1 MNFKDLA
8 ERLNA
13 IEQGNDTLNNDGLP
27 VEECGD
33 MPTPVMAS
41 IAHEKPSQ
49 PDNVTM
55 NVSMNGSGAGGI
67 SDLMKILRNI
77 ESGKEELAH
86 EPELAE
92 PHGLG
97 DIDGVLAGEELFARE
112 QIAEPRDDEYQEGSE
127 DTVVGHDVDHD
138 KDHSIA
144 NRPDRTTYNID
155 TITHHGDDI
164 HSKGD
169 VKRLKVN
176 GGENPMQ
183 EGLISKLMD
192 HYNEVKNRSLVE
204 NVTTDHAGSTFEHI
218 CNTFKRDVADFKAT
232 QHMSQHLHDALYDY
246 YFDDMPYGVKKER
259 DGDPYE
265 WVASR
270 FEHDLGVDEGF
281 MSSVGNAI
289 GSAVGGVVGGVKDA
303 VAGASQ
309 GYNKAATGTVPPAPA
324 PVAKPAPVKPKAAA
338 GFSDNDW

>member
-8 ERLNA
+8 ERLHA
-13 IEQGNDTLNNDGLP
+13 IEKGSNTLNNDGLP

-33 MPTPVMAS
+33 MPTPAMAS
-41 IAHEKPSQ
+41 IEHEKPSQ

-77 ESGKEELAH
+77 EAGEEELAA
-86 EPELAE
+86 EPEIAE
-92 PHGLG
+92 PHELG
-97 DIDGVLAGEELFARE
+97 DIDGVLAGEELKV
-112 QIAEPRDDEYQEGSE
+112 QEAGE
-127 DTVVGHDVDHD
+127 ETVVGHDVDHD

-155 TITHHGDDI
+155 TITRHGDDI

-176 GGENPMQ
+176 GGENPLQ
-183 EGLISKLMD
+183 EGLVSKLMD
-192 HYNEVKNRSLVE
+192 HYNQVKSRSLVE

-218 CNTFKRDVADFKAT
+218 CNTFKRDVADFRAT
-232 QHMSQHLHDALYDY
+232 GEVSRHLHDALFDY
-246 YFDDMPYGVKKER
+246 YFDDIPYGVKKAR

-265 WVASR
+265 WVAER
-270 FEHDLGVDEGF
+270 FGHDLGIDEGF

-309 GYNKAATGTVPPAPA
+309 GYNKAATGTAPTASAQPAPN
-324 PVAKPAPVKPKAAA
+324 PAAA
-338 GFSDNDW
+338 AARAASAARAAQIEKEW